1 MYLIQV
7 LCDIGACI
15 RKKNSNKWD
24 TSYAVI
30 LYWTK
35 RGNFGKVTKQYRE
48 DWKKKTLKSFLNV
61 IYSGMTPC
69 TGRTSFIWEYLP
81 LSSWIKRVIRMSVLY
96 LPFFECL

>member
-7 LCDIGACI
+7 LCDIGAFI
-15 RKKNSNKWD
+15 RKKNSNKWN

-48 DWKKKTLKSFLNV
+48 D
-61 IYSGMTPC
+61 
-69 TGRTSFIWEYLP
+69 
-81 LSSWIKRVIRMSVLY
+81 
-96 LPFFECL
+96 